1 MSANDPV
8 YNPTD
13 PHPVRPGT
21 SAALT
26 ARTIDA
32 TPPPPLQQAQETVA
46 AAIPRLTATITSP
59 LFLTTLGLT
68 VVLVWMAVRLKS
80 RMVGLALSA
89 LLVMTLT
96 SFRPVRIPDQS
107 QSVDDT
113 VVQESEPS
121 ERWDRR
127 DYSAPAPEPTPYIL
141 RIPTRP
147 HAPMPDMGEI
157 TMDEEELR
165 AAIEELR
172 EHIEAELRRRARD
185 PHQHYE
191 FRSTRWIRRLPQP
204 VREWAAAG
212 KQTVVA
218 WARDP

>member
-1 MSANDPV
+1 MIANDPG
-8 YNPTD
+8 YYPTD

-32 TPPPPLQQAQETVA
+32 TPPPPLVQAQETVA
-46 AAIPRLTATITSP
+46 AAIPRITATVGSP

-68 VVLVWMAVRLKS
+68 LVLVWMAVRLRS
-80 RMVGLALSA
+80 RMVGLMLSA
-89 LLVMTLT
+89 MLMMTLT
-96 SFRPVRIPDQS
+96 SFRPMGSPEQS
-107 QSVDDT
+107 QTVDDA
-113 VVQESEPS
+113 VAQESEPA
-121 ERWDRR
+121 ERWRR
-127 DYSAPAPEPTPYIL
+127 PDYSQPASEPTPYVL

-157 TMDEEELR
+157 RMDEEELR
-165 AAIEELR
+165 AAIDELR

-191 FRSTRWIRRLPQP
+191 FRSTRWMRRLPQP

-212 KQTVVA
+212 QQTIVA